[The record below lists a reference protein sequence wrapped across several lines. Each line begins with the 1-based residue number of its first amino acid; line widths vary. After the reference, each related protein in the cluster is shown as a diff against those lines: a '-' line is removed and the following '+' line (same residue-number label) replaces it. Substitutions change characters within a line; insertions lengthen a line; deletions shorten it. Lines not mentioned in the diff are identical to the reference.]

1 MKHPNE
7 GILILKG
14 KSRNGEIKID
24 GLAIPPF
31 NFTGPT
37 FAGFPHSFLPFDNS
51 YIGIVHSHPVGSAEP
66 SVTDLNNF
74 FGLISLIIKNVYT
87 VSFITALIAGL
98 IHSLFIPFW
107 GIHTFWPF
115 FIFSMAFLTWRRI
128 SFIKGFLMANAIHLL
143 YNIVPTIAII
153 LDTLEASRIIMNKVE
168 ERDIFILEWTN

>member
-1 MKHPNE
+1 MLFKKKIIERKVLLEQTVLDSIVTFCKMKHPNE

-14 KSRNGEIKID
+14 KSRSGKIKID

-74 FGLISLIIKNVYT
+74 FGLVSLIIKFPYEDDSIFAWDSSGN
-87 VSFITALIAGL
+87 S
-98 IHSLFIPFW
+98 IPLS
-107 GIHTFWPF
+107 I
-115 FIFSMAFLTWRRI
+115 
-128 SFIKGFLMANAIHLL
+128 
-143 YNIVPTIAII
+143 
-153 LDTLEASRIIMNKVE
+153 D
-168 ERDIFILEWTN
+168 